1 MMADFAKV
9 GEPAVRYSF
18 EHKLIG
24 VAQSYVPDVE
34 GIVETEKVAQELGF
48 APDGVD
54 LPSFARKFNNVTLAA
69 EVAKA
74 K

>member
-1 MMADFAKV
+1 
-9 GEPAVRYSF
+9 VRYSF

-34 GIVETEKVAQELGF
+34 GIVETEKVAQKLGF
-48 APDGVD
+48 APQGVD
-54 LPSFARKFNNVTLAA
+54 LPSFAKTFNNVTLAA
-69 EVAKA
+69 EAVKA